1 MTKSRVEQWEH
12 GNFLQWRIER
22 LVLDYDT
29 FLKKRRNRALSE
41 KMFYLR
47 QKGHSE
53 EKLKI

>member
-22 LVLDYDT
+22 LVLDYGT
-29 FLKKRRNRALSE
+29 FLKKRRNRVLSE